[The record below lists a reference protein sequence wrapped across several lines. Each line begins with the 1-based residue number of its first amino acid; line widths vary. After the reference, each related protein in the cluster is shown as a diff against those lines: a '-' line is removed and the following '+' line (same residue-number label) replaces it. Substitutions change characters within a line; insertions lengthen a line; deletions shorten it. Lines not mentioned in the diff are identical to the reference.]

1 MKKSHSKKLVVTALA
16 AIVALSSISMTVFAD
31 FPYEE
36 DEQPMEQD
44 ELFMDAD
51 IQDGDYVQITA
62 GDEGIYEASSEYNEV
77 IGMTDDE
84 VLSLYDEFLAT
95 RPGVV
100 SEDQEMSQE
109 VLEEFAQYAVEQG
122 AIEDTAVQKAAIT
135 KALVRSEFKAVVA
148 GGKAKGD
155 TTAAALLDHSLQD
168 HPSNLSYDEYTT
180 YAKQIKQSTEFN
192 TIVNNFRSYVTG
204 RKLSQ
209 RMESGSTTL
218 NSTEDL
224 HLAYNK
230 VSYVIYGTKKNN
242 VWTMRVVFSDKYDFE
257 KAPWKNAMTSNA
269 AVTAI
274 NNYAAYAQSLGA
286 IVPYDIKVTVTT
298 TFTE

>member
-1 MKKSHSKKLVVTALA
+1 MKGNDDEKILRKKVCSAALA
-16 AIVALSSISMTVFAD
+16 AIIAVSSISATVFAD
-31 FPYEE
+31 FPYEA
-36 DEQPMEQD
+36 D
-44 ELFMDAD
+44 ELFMSED

-62 GDEGIYEASSEYNEV
+62 GDEGIYEPSSEYDEV
-77 IGMTDDE
+77 IGMTDNE
-84 VLSLYDEFLAT
+84 VRNLYDEFLAD
-95 RPGVV
+95 RPEVV

-109 VLEEFAQYAVEQG
+109 VLEEFAQYAVERG

-135 KALVRSEFKAVVA
+135 KALVRSEFKVVVT

-192 TIVNNFRSYVTG
+192 TIVNNFKSYVTG
-204 RKLSQ
+204 RKLYQ
-209 RMESGSTTL
+209 RVESGSTTL

-230 VSYVIYGTKKNN
+230 ISYTIYGTKTNN
-242 VWTMRVVFSDKYDFE
+242 VWTMRVVFNDTYDFE
-257 KAPWKNAMTSNA
+257 KVPWKNAMTSSA

-286 IVPYDIKVTVTT
+286 IVPYDIKVTVAT